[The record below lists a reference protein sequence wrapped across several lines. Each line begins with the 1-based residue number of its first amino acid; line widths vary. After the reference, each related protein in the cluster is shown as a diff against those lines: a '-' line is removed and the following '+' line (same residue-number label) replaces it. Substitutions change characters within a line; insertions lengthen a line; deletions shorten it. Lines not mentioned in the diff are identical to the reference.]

1 IRSAGEI
8 RTEPVRKR
16 KGKRL
21 MIWACILF
29 ALVAFATIN
38 NNWIQVDPFTLPIQG
53 LPQALDGLKI
63 VHLSDIHLPK
73 NAGTLPRLIQLVAD
87 QSPDLIL
94 ITGDWVDR
102 SADVLACGL
111 LEMSEGLAAIAPTY
125 AVTGNHEMENRNPAA
140 WKAVLQKSGVHIID
154 NTYAVFEKQGQ
165 SLALMGLANGVP
177 YAPERFT
184 QIERIADLPRILLA
198 HHPELWPTYSAQS
211 YEIRPHLVL
220 SGHAHGGQI
229 RLPWIG
235 GLLAPN
241 QGFFPRYA
249 SGQYSADNGTHMIV
263 SRGLGNSIF
272 PLRVFNRPHLP
283 VITLKSK

>member
-1 IRSAGEI
+1 MNRPQGAIRSAGEI

-140 WKAVLQKSGVHIID
+140 WKAVLQK
-154 NTYAVFEKQGQ
+154 K
-165 SLALMGLANGVP
+165 
-177 YAPERFT
+177 R
-184 QIERIADLPRILLA
+184 
-198 HHPELWPTYSAQS
+198 
-211 YEIRPHLVL
+211 RPH
-220 SGHAHGGQI
+220 H
-229 RLPWIG
+229 
-235 GLLAPN
+235 
-241 QGFFPRYA
+241 
-249 SGQYSADNGTHMIV
+249 
-263 SRGLGNSIF
+263 
-272 PLRVFNRPHLP
+272 
-283 VITLKSK
+283 